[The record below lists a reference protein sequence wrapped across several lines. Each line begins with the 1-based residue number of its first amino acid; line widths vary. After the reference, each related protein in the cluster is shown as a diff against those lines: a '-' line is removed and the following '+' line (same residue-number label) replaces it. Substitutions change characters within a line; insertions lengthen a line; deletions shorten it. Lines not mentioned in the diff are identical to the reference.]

1 MADFRHKESDREF
14 RHRLEEFLP
23 RPRRGD
29 ACAGEEADEAGPGG
43 GEGVDQ
49 IARRRRR
56 SDLEGDDLAETSA
69 AARRHDRILS
79 RWAARQA
86 EEIIIN
92 NIERR
97 NRESELMAL
106 ARLHAVSMLDASFLR
121 ETRRAQSSVERPVAA
136 RAPPSVLQR
145 WRELEGESVARERRI
160 PAPSPTDVDIN
171 DRGASESHGPLVRRD
186 LSVVASVSNDIEYRG
201 AAVDEAEDQG
211 SSREH
216 SLDIGD
222 GGVRDRERVRQIVSG
237 WMTDIAMEDTASQ
250 IFPGSGSPSSP
261 RSEWLGERERE
272 RVRLVREWMQTVSQQ
287 MDARASSREEQERG
301 ESVSSREGRQQGPTR
316 RNLLRIRGRQARHDL
331 VMRNVRE
338 RERELQELSELRPV
352 SHFSH
357 HSRIQSVLRG
367 RFLRIGGSIENH
379 QRHSVVAGEISHLR
393 QHHAVSGFREGF
405 HPRND
410 LTTTPQASS
419 QYADDNRNESSPTE
433 AELLDEMPDQ
443 FQAQIIHQT
452 TEVNL
457 EVRTESSAH
466 SSDMSWTDSA
476 VQEDERLEA
485 GTEDELTDRQ
495 QTLEVGHSVQQDDPA
510 EEPDRD
516 WQEHVDQEW
525 PHETPEDD
533 GQDDHIPQVHENWHD
548 DNSQLTETNWQD
560 RPLHSFSS
568 QHSFP
573 DITTRF
579 ISGDDDSVYNVELQE
594 LLSRRS
600 VSNLLHSGFR
610 ESLDQLVQSYIDRQE
625 QGREPFQWDM
635 QGMPNRELPEEDQR
649 HQTDDVVHGQQDPA
663 RLPHGAQPPRPPPP
677 PPLPLWHRGWSRQ
690 SIRQSEIEWDIINDL
705 RTDMAKLQQGMSQM
719 HSMLEACMDMQL
731 ELQRTVRQ
739 EVSAALNRSVDSHDS
754 QHLLLDG
761 TNWNHVTKGIC
772 CVCCDNQI
780 DSLLYRC
787 GHMCT
792 CSRCGHEL
800 ARDGGKCPLCRAP
813 IIEVIRAY
821 SIV

>member
-1 MADFRHKESDREF
+1 MVDFRHKESDREF
-14 RHRLEEFLP
+14 RHRLEELLP

-29 ACAGEEADEAGPGG
+29 ACADEEADEAGPGG
-43 GEGVDQ
+43 GEGESVDQ

-121 ETRRAQSSVERPVAA
+121 ETRRAQSSVERPVSA

-145 WRELEGESVARERRI
+145 WRELEGESVARERRR
-160 PAPSPTDVDIN
+160 PAPSPTDVNIN
-171 DRGASESHGPLVRRD
+171 ECDGPESHGPLVLRN
-186 LSVVASVSNDIEYRG
+186 LSVVASVSNDIE
-201 AAVDEAEDQG
+201 DQG
-211 SSREH
+211 LSREH
-216 SLDIGD
+216 SLDIRD
-222 GGVRDRERVRQIVSG
+222 GGVRERERVRQIVSG

-250 IFPGSGSPSSP
+250 IFPGSGSSSSP
-261 RSEWLGERERE
+261 RSEWVGERERE

-287 MDARASSREEQERG
+287 RDVRASRREEQERG
-301 ESVSSREGRQQGPTR
+301 ESVSSREGRQQEPTR
-316 RNLLRIRGRQARHDL
+316 RNLLNIRGRQARIDL

-338 RERELQELSELRPV
+338 RERELQELSERRPV

-367 RFLRIGGSIENH
+367 RFLRIGGSIENR

-393 QHHAVSGFREGF
+393 QHHPVSGFSSREGF
-405 HPRND
+405 HPQND
-410 LTTTPQASS
+410 LTTTPQARS
-419 QYADDNRNESSPTE
+419 QYVDDSRNESSPSTE
-433 AELLDEMPDQ
+433 SGLLDEIPDQ
-443 FQAQIIHQT
+443 FQSQSIHQT

-457 EVRTESSAH
+457 EVRTESRTH
-466 SSDMSWTDSA
+466 SSDMSWIDSG

-485 GTEDELTDRQ
+485 DTENEQTDRQ
-495 QTLEVGHSVQQDDPA
+495 QTLDVGHSVQQDGPA

-516 WQEHVDQEW
+516 WQEHADQEW
-525 PHETPEDD
+525 PRETHEDD
-533 GQDDHIPQVHENWHD
+533 GQDDHIPEAHENWHD

-573 DITTRF
+573 DVTNRF

-600 VSNLLHSGFR
+600 VSNLLHSRFR
-610 ESLDQLVQSYIDRQE
+610 ESLDQLVQSYIDRQG
-625 QGREPFQWDM
+625 QGQGHEPFQLDM
-635 QGMPNRELPEEDQR
+635 QGMPNRELPEDDQR
-649 HQTDDVVHGQQDPA
+649 RQTDDVVQGQQASA
-663 RLPHGAQPPRPPPP
+663 RPPHGAQPPRPPPP
-677 PPLPLWHRGWSRQ
+677 PPLPLWHRSWNRQ
-690 SIRQSEIEWDIINDL
+690 SIRRSEIEWDIINDL
-705 RTDMAKLQQGMSQM
+705 RTDMAKLQQVMSQM

-739 EVSAALNRSVDSHDS
+739 EVSAALNHSVGSHGDS
-754 QHLLLDG
+754 QHLLIDG
-761 TNWNHVTKGIC
+761 TNWNHVKKGIC

-792 CSRCGHEL
+792 CSRCAHEL

-813 IIEVIRAY
+813 IVEVIRAY